1 MGTKDG
7 VSTRVQRMMT
17 MMTIMMMMITMM
29 MMKDLEGNMG
39 SWTTARS
46 TQQGRRVRLVQS
58 LWW

>member
-17 MMTIMMMMITMM
+17 MMTIMVMMI
-29 MMKDLEGNMG
+29 MKDLEGNMG